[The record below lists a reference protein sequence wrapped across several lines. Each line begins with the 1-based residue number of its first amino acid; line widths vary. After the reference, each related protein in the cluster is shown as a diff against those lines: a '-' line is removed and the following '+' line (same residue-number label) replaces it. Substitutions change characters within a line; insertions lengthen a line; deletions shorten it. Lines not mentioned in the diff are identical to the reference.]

1 MAVSNIFKCIGN
13 EVESIPETILDEL
26 GLSYEELNKTDSNIV
41 TLSKTLKDLKKNS
54 YCRVPFCHTVEAEA
68 FGSKVTFDHQFGN
81 RIKEYA
87 IENMASIDDLAFDL
101 SKGRI
106 AEVLK
111 AISILKKDG
120 ENVVLE
126 ITGPITTGTSIIE
139 STMFFKSVRKDK
151 ENIDKLLKLIEDG
164 VVAYIL
170 EAVKNGVDIISITD
184 PAGTLDIVGP
194 KIYKEVS
201 GKTTYNILKRIENQ
215 LEDAVVHL
223 CGKTSTSLEAIGLI
237 EAEKIEV
244 EGQDYFN
251 MIKNLK
257 KDRNDTKFIGHW
269 CLKAMK
275 KNGEVIGCKLV

>member
-1 MAVSNIFKCIGN
+1 MTDVKIFKCIGN
-13 EVESIPETILDEL
+13 EVESIPENILEKL

-41 TLSKTLKDLKKNS
+41 TLSKTLKDHKKNS
-54 YCRVPFCHTVEAEA
+54 YCRIPFCHTVEAEA
-68 FGSKVTFDHQFGN
+68 FGSRVTFDHQFGN

-87 IENMASIDDLAFDL
+87 IENMTSIDDLAFDL

-111 AISILKKDG
+111 AISILKKYG

-139 STMFFKSVRKDK
+139 TTMFFKSVRKDK
-151 ENIDKLLKLIEDG
+151 ENVDKLLKLIEDG
-164 VVAYIL
+164 IVSYIL

-201 GKTTYNILKRIENQ
+201 GKTTCNILKRVENQ
-215 LEDAVVHL
+215 LGDAVVHL
-223 CGKTSTSLEAIGLI
+223 CGKTSTSLESIGLV
-237 EAEKIEV
+237 EVEKIQA

-251 MIKNLK
+251 MIKSLK
-257 KDRNDTKFIGHW
+257 KDRNDVKFIGHW

-275 KNGEVIGCKLV
+275 KNGEVIGLKLV